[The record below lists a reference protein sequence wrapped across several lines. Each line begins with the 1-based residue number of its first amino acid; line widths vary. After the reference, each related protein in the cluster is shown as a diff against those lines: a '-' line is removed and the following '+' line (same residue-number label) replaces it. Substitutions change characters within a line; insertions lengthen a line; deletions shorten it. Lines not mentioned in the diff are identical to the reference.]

1 MLWFEQDECQEG
13 VLMKHSPF
21 PSIYV
26 WPIFRWCLPVLAGL
40 LMTQAAH
47 ADTWKLTVG
56 AQSTAKGRQ
65 VLAFLPNE
73 IWIELNDSITWT
85 FATDEIH
92 TVTFLTQDT
101 LAIPQTRPPF
111 QVGCPGTTPSSSSF
125 NGTVCTNSGPQ
136 TTGATYNVKF
146 SRIGNFK
153 LVCLVHNNMTGVVH
167 VIDRFD
173 DPVNAALFQTQDFY
187 NDEAADEA
195 KELLKDR
202 ENGGDLDEGDVL
214 DDRSHFTRNQV
225 TAGIGKIV
233 ATPGGSSTLS
243 IMRFFNHT
251 TTIHVGDTVQ
261 WNNNDPVTPHT
272 VTFGTEP
279 PADQLFPPSSNVD
292 PGGPGTDGARS
303 ATIGSTKDSVH
314 SGFLMATAQ
323 DQVGLPQNNLAATE
337 FRVTF
342 TKAGTY
348 KYICA
353 LHDDL
358 GMKGK
363 IVVLP

>member
-1 MLWFEQDECQEG
+1 
-13 VLMKHSPF
+13 MKRFCFSPIHV
-21 PSIYV
+21 SS
-26 WPIFRWCLPVLAGL
+26 IFRWCLPILATFVI
-40 LMTQAAH
+40 TQAAR

-56 AQSTAKGRQ
+56 AQSPSKGRQ

-73 IWIELNDSITWT
+73 VWIELNDSITWK
-85 FATDEIH
+85 FASDEIH

-101 LAIPQTRPPF
+101 LAIPQVRPSF
-111 QVGCPGTTPSSSSF
+111 QAGCPGTTPSGSSF
-125 NGTVCTNSGPQ
+125 NGTVCVNSGTQ
-136 TTGATYNVKF
+136 TTGATYTVKF

-173 DPVNAALFQTQDFY
+173 NPVNTALFKTQDFY
-187 NDEAADEA
+187 DDETVEEAA
-195 KELLKDR
+195 ELLKDR
-202 ENGGDLDEGDVL
+202 GNDGDEEEGDLRS
-214 DDRSHFTRNQV
+214 DRSNFTKNQV

-243 IMRFFNHT
+243 IMRFFDHT
-251 TTIHVGDTVQ
+251 LTIHAGDTVT
-261 WNNNDPVTPHT
+261 WSNNDPVTPHT

-279 PADQLFPPSSNVD
+279 APNLLFPPSSNVD
-292 PGGPGTDGARS
+292 NGGDGTDGARS
-303 ATIGSTKDSVH
+303 VTVTSPTESVH

-323 DQVGLPQNNLAATE
+323 DQVGLPQNNLTKTE

-342 TKAGTY
+342 AKAGTY
-348 KYICA
+348 NYICA
-353 LHDDL
+353 LHDTL

-363 IVVLP
+363 VVVLP